1 MPVGSVESL
10 GPSITYFVSC
20 KGAIQG
26 GIGALVAVVFAHGAA
41 SVGNRFLEKFLQTRF
56 RISLEGEMFQFS
68 LAAVSSSSGPGV
80 RKGLR
85 NRRLNAL
92 VVAKLLLV
100 LPTKDNGTASQLFQG
115 VW

>member
-56 RISLEGEMFQFS
+56 RISLEGDVAI
-68 LAAVSSSSGPGV
+68 LASGSEQQ
-80 RKGLR
+80 LWA
-85 NRRLNAL
+85 RRSQR
-92 VVAKLLLV
+92 
-100 LPTKDNGTASQLFQG
+100 PT
-115 VW
+115 